1 MFILLLRARFCRSQ
15 SLTQQKKRK
24 ESKTLAKQ
32 IAMTNNRQKKREM
45 MESLW
50 WFYTPQ
56 LSKMRNGSA
65 CNELEFQRKWP
76 CFIGH
81 ASSCMGIWFGVKNQ
95 TNDKFCTG
103 NCILRSEL
111 IHKLFTQ
118 TQYKWNRSVCLSV
131 RHKYVGNPFAEV
143 YLRNNPS
150 NQTDIKKLIL
160 QNSMLQAHVLWFLCA
175 PVFYMYI
182 FITLHTHTCALNFLW

>member
-1 MFILLLRARFCRSQ
+1 
-15 SLTQQKKRK
+15 
-24 ESKTLAKQ
+24 
-32 IAMTNNRQKKREM
+32 
-45 MESLW
+45 MESSR

-56 LSKMRNGSA
+56 LSKMRNGVGISK
-65 CNELEFQRKWP
+65 EVSMLHWP
-76 CFIGH
+76 CFKLH
-81 ASSCMGIWFGVKNQ
+81 ENLIWSKNQ

-111 IHKLFTQ
+111 IHKMFTQ
-118 TQYKWNRSVCLSV
+118 TQYKWNRSVYLSV

-175 PVFYMYI
+175 PVFYVYI
-182 FITLHTHTCALNFLW
+182 SLPCILTHVP